1 MELLPALTL
10 WILSAIR
17 LPAVLDRRRSSLFR
31 ATVFAA
37 AACTLYVPNVY
48 NAVDPLLGGHNHV
61 GLATLLLLLLGFW
74 QFRTA
79 IVLAVVADNERR
91 RRRLLLGRAA
101 IAGAGLAVSAG
112 FFASRVDRT
121 DQTLPLAYGDQPGMQ
136 LFLWTGSA
144 FIIWVCV
151 DIVMVCHR
159 HRPTMKTSSF
169 RAAFMLI
176 GIGCALFC
184 LVLANRLLA
193 GVLENS
199 PTDNGAITSILN
211 WLYAAGET
219 LAVVLV
225 SVGLLLPRLGD
236 AGRRL
241 TLNLQTRRMLLDIAP
256 AWRRMTAD
264 KRGVLLNPHGN
275 PLLDMVRG
283 HPETRLHRR
292 VVEIR
297 DSQMI
302 SPDAQLGPADRNLID
317 RIEEILSHN

>member
-10 WILSAIR
+10 WVLSAIR
-17 LPAVLDRRRSSLFR
+17 LPAALDRRRSSLFR

-48 NAVDPLLGGHNHV
+48 NTVDPLLGGHNHV

-79 IVLAVVADNERR
+79 IVLAIVADNERR

-101 IAGAGLAVSAG
+101 IAAAGLAVSAG

-151 DIVMVCHR
+151 DIVMVCRR

-176 GIGCALFC
+176 GIGCTWFC

-193 GVLENS
+193 GVLESS
-199 PTDNGAITSILN
+199 PSDNGATINLLN

-219 LAVVLV
+219 LAVILV
-225 SVGLLLPRLGD
+225 SLGLLLPRLGD
-236 AGRRL
+236 VQRRL
-241 TLNLQTRRMLLDIAP
+241 SLNLQARRMLLEITRI
-256 AWRRMTAD
+256 WRRMTAD

-275 PLLDMVRG
+275 PLLDLIRG
-283 HPETRLHRR
+283 NPESRLHRR

-297 DSQMI
+297 DAQMI
-302 SPDAQLGPADRNLID
+302 SPDTQLSPAERDLID
-317 RIEEILSHN
+317 RVEKTLSHN